1 MVGLVRSYSLPLLL
15 AMLVHVAVAGL
26 LLRGWSSTPKVADVV
41 KPQVV
46 NASLIVM
53 QERRKPAPVQR
64 PKAKPK
70 AAPKSKKT
78 EAKSAVKQQKALA
91 EAEAAKALAEQKRAE
106 QALAEQQRQ
115 QRLATLGE
123 MADAAFEQS
132 LQSESVSLL
141 RDEEA
146 LAAQSFRAGI
156 YELVR
161 KNWSR
166 PPSARNGMSARLLV
180 ELIPTGEVISVT
192 VIEGSGNSAF
202 DQSAEQAVRQARRFV
217 VPNDNAKFER
227 YFRRFYFLFQPEDLL
242 R

>member
-1 MVGLVRSYSLPLLL
+1 MGFVRSYSLPLLL
-15 AMLVHVAVAGL
+15 ALLLHLAVAAL
-26 LLRGWSSTPKVADVV
+26 LLRGWLSPAKVAVVV

-53 QERRKPAPVQR
+53 QERRKPAPVQK

-70 AAPKSKKT
+70 AAPKTQNTATKP
-78 EAKSAVKQQKALA
+78 AVKQQQVRA
-91 EAEAAKALAEQKRAE
+91 EAEAAKALAEQKKAE
-106 QALAEQQRQ
+106 QARAEQQRQ
-115 QRLATLGE
+115 QRLAALGE
-123 MADAAFEQS
+123 LADAALEQS
-132 LQSESVSLL
+132 LQRESVSLM

-192 VIEGSGNSAF
+192 VVEGSGNSAF
-202 DQSAEQAVRQARRFV
+202 DQSAEQAVRKARRFV
-217 VPNDNAKFER
+217 VPDENAQFER